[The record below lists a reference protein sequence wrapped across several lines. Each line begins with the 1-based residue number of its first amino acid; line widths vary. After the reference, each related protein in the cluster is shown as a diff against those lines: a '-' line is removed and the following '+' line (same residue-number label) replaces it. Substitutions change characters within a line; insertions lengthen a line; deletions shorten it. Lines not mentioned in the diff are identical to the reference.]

1 MAMERENKDVS
12 YCSCECVGMVSL
24 GMCSEEVLVECF
36 FSVVVYGCE
45 GTCEGGRDEFA
56 V

>member
-1 MAMERENKDVS
+1 
-12 YCSCECVGMVSL
+12 MVSL

-36 FSVVVYGCE
+36 FAVVVYGCE